1 MPMIFMKNVSIKDYL
16 VLVRLPNLFTLPSNI
31 LVGMATVSS
40 LAFTLTSFT
49 QFLLLVTISVLLYCV
64 GIVLNDLYDFDID
77 KKERPNRPLPSGKIS
92 RRSAIVLVAIFS
104 TLALILS
111 LHVSFSTLVISS
123 ILFSVIFGYDKYL
136 KNTQAGPFTIAS
148 ARVMNIL
155 LGTSVSLRS
164 VDSYSQI
171 VTLTFVLIIT
181 FVYVSLI
188 GFISRYEVHGFSD
201 NTKLLL
207 PPAIV
212 ATVIF
217 SIILFTLMGFF
228 KLESLIILSLF
239 SFIMIISFSR
249 IYRRDSGRTQQ
260 IVRNMILS
268 IIVLDST
275 FLTGIIGI
283 ELGLVVLTLM
293 APLLVLANKMYMT

>member
-1 MPMIFMKNVSIKDYL
+1 MIFMKNFSVRDYL

-31 LVGMATVSS
+31 LVGISAISS
-40 LAFTLTSFT
+40 LAFTLTSFI

-92 RRSAIVLVAIFS
+92 RRSAIVLVVIFS

-111 LHVSFSTLVISS
+111 LLVSFSTLVISS
-123 ILFSVIFGYDKYL
+123 ILFLTIFGYDKYL
-136 KNTQAGPFTIAS
+136 KNTHAGPLTIAS

-155 LGTSVSLRS
+155 LGTSVSFRS

-188 GFISRYEVHGFSD
+188 GFISRYEVRGFSD
-201 NTKLLL
+201 NAKLL

-212 ATVIF
+212 AIVIS
-217 SIILFTLMGFF
+217 SIILFSLMGFF

-239 SFIMIISFSR
+239 SLIMLISFSR

-283 ELGLVVLTLM
+283 ELGLAVLILM
-293 APLLVLANKMYMT
+293 GPLLVLANKMYMT

>member
-1 MPMIFMKNVSIKDYL
+1 MIFMKNFSVRDYL

-31 LVGMATVSS
+31 LVGIAAISS
-40 LAFTLTSFT
+40 LAFTLTSFV
-49 QFLLLVTISVLLYCV
+49 QFLLLVTISILLYCV

-92 RRSAIVLVAIFS
+92 RRSAIVLVVIFS

-111 LHVSFSTLVISS
+111 LLVSFSTLVISS
-123 ILFSVIFGYDKYL
+123 ILFLTIFGYDKYL
-136 KNTQAGPFTIAS
+136 KNTHAGPLTIAS

-155 LGTSVSLRS
+155 LGTSVSFRS

-188 GFISRYEVHGFSD
+188 GFISRYEVRGFSD
-201 NTKLLL
+201 NAKLLL

-212 ATVIF
+212 AIVIS
-217 SIILFTLMGFF
+217 SIILFSLMGFF

-249 IYRRDSGRTQQ
+249 IYRRDSGRTKQ